1 MPDVGSGRRG
11 SGGGVARARRDAE
24 RKRTNGAASPYTLAR
39 FPSRLLTFWEGV
51 KGVMP
56 ARLSRQTDTR
66 ADSHALAIWLTSQTY
81 CFVIMH
87 VCVLFGGL
95 FLASPLPLSPDC
107 APPRTRPV
115 RARVPGL
122 APPELLFKRAS
133 PLTRCLNTC
142 SSARSPAPPPA
153 PRSISKYSLRP
164 EPRRPASHRS
174 YMKELRPL
182 FACLVSIRFRY
193 GVDVSLPKISS
204 RGTLTVGKDR
214 DSIRHIEILRPMATA
229 EPRRRFS
236 FDSPRAVWEAGNR
249 DENY

>member
-1 MPDVGSGRRG
+1 LPDVGSGRRG

-87 VCVLFGGL
+87 VSVLFGGL
-95 FLASPLPLSPDC
+95 FLASPLPLSPEYNNTF
-107 APPRTRPV
+107 TRP
-115 RARVPGL
+115 L
-122 APPELLFKRAS
+122 ELLFKRAS
-133 PLTRCLNTC
+133 PLTCCLNTC
-142 SSARSPAPPPA
+142 SSARLPTPPPA